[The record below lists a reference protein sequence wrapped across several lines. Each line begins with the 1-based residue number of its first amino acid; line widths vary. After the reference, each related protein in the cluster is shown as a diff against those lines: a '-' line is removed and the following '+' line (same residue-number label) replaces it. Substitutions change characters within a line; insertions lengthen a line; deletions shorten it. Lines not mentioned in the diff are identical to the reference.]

1 MHDNVCVAFHSHFL
15 LSATF
20 CSQIVPLLP
29 SNATMAEF
37 QALRYDDDEAWA
49 RTAQIEAHGQPVRLS
64 VEWLGSLLVVSTFP
78 EAGFVH
84 LVQNPDECVAAYGP
98 YHVSAAHWPIAD
110 EADYDALHAAL
121 DGQWVVLPIRKV
133 RGEGCMNLGDC
144 ELADLVM
151 PIHERPGAAYA
162 GRDLHISG

>member
-110 EADYDALHAAL
+110 EADYAALHAAL
-121 DGQWVVLPIRKV
+121 DGQRVILPIRKV
-133 RGEGCMNLGDC
+133 NGEGCMNLGDC

-151 PIHERPGAAYA
+151 PIHERPGAAFA